1 MLEKLKKINLEL
13 IDNEE
18 LSQENLEKQLLI
30 RKILSDKDCFFKIS
44 IETAYSI
51 LRDLGIRKDKL
62 KEVYSELID
71 YTNKE

>member
-1 MLEKLKKINLEL
+1 MLETLRKINLTL
-13 IDNEE
+13 IDKDD
-18 LSQENLEKQLLI
+18 LSQEELEKQLLI

-44 IETAYSI
+44 METAYSI
-51 LRDLGIRKDKL
+51 LKDLGIQKDKV

>member
-1 MLEKLKKINLEL
+1 MLEKLRKINLEL